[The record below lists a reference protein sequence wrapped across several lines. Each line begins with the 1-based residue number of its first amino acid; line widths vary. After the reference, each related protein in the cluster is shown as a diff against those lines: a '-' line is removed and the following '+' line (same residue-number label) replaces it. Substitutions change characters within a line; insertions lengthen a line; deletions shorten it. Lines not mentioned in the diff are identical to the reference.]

1 MISDS
6 RRKML
11 IMGFGGHARSVA
23 DVALA
28 CGYEDLV
35 FVDAKAKPGENFL
48 GYPVLK
54 DTKGLDDSWRLAFAA
69 SGDGL
74 QRLKQY
80 KMIDEL
86 GMGLVSLV
94 SPLASIGV
102 GCVIGS
108 GCFVGHHAHIGPL
121 ARIGPGC
128 IVNTG
133 ALVEHESCVG
143 EFSHV
148 SVNSTVAGRSKLGS
162 FSLIGAGA
170 TIIDG
175 ISTVDYVII
184 GAGAVVV
191 NCIEFSGTYVGVPA
205 RRLN

>member
-6 RRKML
+6 RKRLL

-28 CGYEDLV
+28 CGYEDLL
-35 FVDAKAKPGENFL
+35 FVDANAKLGENLL

-54 DTKGLDDSWRLAFAA
+54 NTKGLDDSWCLAFAA

-74 QRLKQY
+74 QRLKQCE
-80 KMIDEL
+80 MIDEL
-86 GMGLVSLV
+86 GMCLVSLV

-102 GCVIGS
+102 GSDIAS
-108 GCFVGHHAHIGPL
+108 GCFVGHHVHIGPL
-121 ARIGPGC
+121 ARIGRGC

-133 ALVEHESCVG
+133 AVVEHESCVG

-148 SVNSTVAGRSKLGS
+148 SVNSTVAGRSNLGS
-162 FSLIGAGA
+162 FSMIGAGA

-175 ISTVDYVII
+175 ISTVDHVIV

-191 NCIEFSGTYVGVPA
+191 SCIEFSGTYVGVPA
-205 RRLN
+205 RLLK

>member
-1 MISDS
+1 MILDS
-6 RRKML
+6 RKKIL

-28 CGYEDLV
+28 CGYEDLL
-35 FVDAKAKPGENFL
+35 FVDANARPDENFL
-48 GYPVLK
+48 GYPVLRDIK
-54 DTKGLDDSWRLAFAA
+54 VLDDSWRLAFAA

-74 QRLKQY
+74 QRLKQCEL
-80 KMIDEL
+80 IDDL
-86 GMGLVSLV
+86 GMSLVSLV

-102 GCVIGS
+102 GSDIAP

-121 ARIGPGC
+121 AKIGRGC

-133 ALVEHESCVG
+133 AVAEHESCVG
-143 EFSHV
+143 DFSHV
-148 SVNSTVAGRSKLGS
+148 SVNSAIAGRSDLGS
-162 FSLIGAGA
+162 FSLLGAGA

-175 ISTVDYVII
+175 ISTVDHVVV

-191 NCIEFSGTYVGVPA
+191 SCIEVSGVYVGVPA
-205 RRLN
+205 RLLK